1 MEINLKSFL
10 PLLNPE
16 RMECL
21 VKRSIGPDRGI
32 VISFPDIYRG
42 SYQSRVSTFD
52 FFLLVEVGKGHR
64 DRFLFPLK
72 RSNRTRPILLLL
84 ELFSS
89 PFPVPRG
96 IMDVYSSWHSGA
108 PPPSFKRMSP
118 FPWNRGKVEKG
129 FHLGDKK
136 ERRSFG
142 ESCVITSQRTVTDRG
157 QIIKKRDLKLE
168 IVEEGF
174 MHNGC
179 LIDPYIIF
187 LDH

>member
-1 MEINLKSFL
+1 M
-10 PLLNPE
+10 
-16 RMECL
+16 
-21 VKRSIGPDRGI
+21 
-32 VISFPDIYRG
+32 
-42 SYQSRVSTFD
+42 
-52 FFLLVEVGKGHR
+52 
-64 DRFLFPLK
+64 
-72 RSNRTRPILLLL
+72 
-84 ELFSS
+84 
-89 PFPVPRG
+89 
-96 IMDVYSSWHSGA
+96 
-108 PPPSFKRMSP
+108 
-118 FPWNRGKVEKG
+118 EKG

-142 ESCVITSQRTVTDRG
+142 ESCVITSQRTVIDRG